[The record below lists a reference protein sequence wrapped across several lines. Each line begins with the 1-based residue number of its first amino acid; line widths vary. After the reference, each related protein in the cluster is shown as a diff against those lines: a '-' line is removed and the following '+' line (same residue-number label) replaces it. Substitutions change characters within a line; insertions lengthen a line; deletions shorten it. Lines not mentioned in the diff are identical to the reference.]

1 MNLWGFNANNTNC
14 FHLSGE
20 FEEEILI
27 GGQLVDNFL
36 VGGWHK
42 VERKWGWVICGLV
55 MYKVLIGCGENVGFL
70 PTNCPHFLGP
80 AKVKQLPGFVILL
93 FICLPSSIFGR
104 QTLFAYIKEDIF

>member
-1 MNLWGFNANNTNC
+1 MNSWGFNANNTNC
-14 FHLSGE
+14 YHLSGE

-70 PTNCPHFLGP
+70 PTNCPRILGP
-80 AKVKQLPGFVILL
+80 AKVKQHPK
-93 FICLPSSIFGR
+93 
-104 QTLFAYIKEDIF
+104 AYNYTRMT